1 MNRDESMNQL
11 DGPVVVFDGVCNLCE
26 DSVAF
31 IIARDPNAKFKF
43 VSAQS
48 VVGKEIQECYGLDA
62 IEDET
67 VILIKNGEV
76 FTHSDA
82 GLEIAKDL
90 DGSWKLMRYA
100 KIVPKPI
107 RNRVYS
113 IIAKNRYK
121 WFGKKNE
128 CMLPSPGVKAR
139 FL

>member
-1 MNRDESMNQL
+1 MNQL
-11 DGPVVVFDGVCNLCE
+11 EGPVVVFDGVCNLCE

-31 IIARDPNAKFKF
+31 IIARDPEAKFKF

-48 VVGKEIQECYGLDA
+48 AIGKEIQECYGLDA
-62 IEDET
+62 LKDET
-67 VILIKNGEV
+67 VILIKDGEV

-90 DGSWKLMRYA
+90 DGPWQLMRYA
-100 KIVPKPI
+100 KAVPRSV

-113 IIAKNRYK
+113 TIAKNRYK
-121 WFGKKNE
+121 WFGKKNV
-128 CMLPSPGVKAR
+128 CMLPSSEIKAR

>member
-1 MNRDESMNQL
+1 MKQL
-11 DGPVVVFDGVCNLCE
+11 EEPIVVFDGVCNLCE

-31 IIARDPNAKFKF
+31 IIARDPEAKFKF

-48 VVGKEIQECYGLDA
+48 PIGKEIQERYGIDA

-67 VILIKNGEV
+67 VILIKNGKV

-82 GLEIAKDL
+82 SLEISKDL
-90 DGSWKLMRYA
+90 TGPWRLLRYA
-100 KIVPKPI
+100 KAVPRPI

-128 CMLPSPGVKAR
+128 CMLPSPEIKAR
-139 FL
+139 FLSL

>member
-1 MNRDESMNQL
+1 MKKLEE
-11 DGPVVVFDGVCNLCE
+11 PIVVFDGVCNLCE

-31 IIARDPNAKFKF
+31 IIARDPGAKFKF

-48 VVGKEIQECYGLDA
+48 PIGKEIQERYGIDA

-67 VILIKNGEV
+67 VILIKNGKV

-90 DGSWKLMRYA
+90 NGSWSLLRYA
-100 KIVPKPI
+100 KAVPRPI
-107 RNRVYS
+107 RNKVYS
-113 IIAKNRYK
+113 TIAKNRYK

-128 CMLPSPGVKAR
+128 CMLPSSEIKAR
-139 FL
+139 FLSS

>member
-1 MNRDESMNQL
+1 MNQL
-11 DGPVVVFDGVCNLCE
+11 EGPVVVFDGVCNLCE

-31 IIARDPNAKFKF
+31 IIARDPEAKFKF

-48 VVGKEIQECYGLDA
+48 AIGKEIQECYGLDA
-62 IEDET
+62 LKDET
-67 VILIKNGEV
+67 VILIKDGEV

-90 DGSWKLMRYA
+90 DGPWQLMRYA
-100 KIVPKPI
+100 KAVQRSV

-113 IIAKNRYK
+113 TIAKNRYK
-121 WFGKKNE
+121 WFGKKNV
-128 CMLPSPGVKAR
+128 CMLPSSEIKAR

>member
-1 MNRDESMNQL
+1 MKQL
-11 DGPVVVFDGVCNLCE
+11 EEPIVVFDGVCNLCE

-31 IIARDPNAKFKF
+31 IIARDPEAKFKF

-48 VVGKEIQECYGLDA
+48 PIGKEIQERYGIDA
-62 IEDET
+62 IDDET
-67 VILIKNGEV
+67 VILIKNGKV

-82 GLEIAKDL
+82 SLEISKDL
-90 DGSWKLMRYA
+90 TGPWRLLRYA
-100 KIVPKPI
+100 KAVPRPI

-128 CMLPSPGVKAR
+128 CMLPSPEIKAR
-139 FL
+139 FLSL

>member
-1 MNRDESMNQL
+1 MKQL
-11 DGPVVVFDGVCNLCE
+11 EEPIVVFDGVCNLCE

-31 IIARDPNAKFKF
+31 IIARDPEAKFKF

-48 VVGKEIQECYGLDA
+48 PIGKEIQERYGIDA

-67 VILIKNGEV
+67 VILIKNGKV

-82 GLEIAKDL
+82 SLEISKDL
-90 DGSWKLMRYA
+90 TGPWRLLRYA
-100 KIVPKPI
+100 KAVPRPI

-128 CMLPSPGVKAR
+128 CMLPRPEIKAR
-139 FL
+139 FLSL